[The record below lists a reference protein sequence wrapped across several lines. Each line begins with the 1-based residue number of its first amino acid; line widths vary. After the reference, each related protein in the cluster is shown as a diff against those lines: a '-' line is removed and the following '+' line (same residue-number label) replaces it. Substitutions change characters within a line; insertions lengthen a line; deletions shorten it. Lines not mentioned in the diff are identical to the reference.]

1 MNLISYNFVGVM
13 IGSIIVLLVGYC
25 FVRVLFMVLF
35 SCVWILIV
43 TLKHFKHFLI
53 QVKSFTLFGLEV
65 CCLIW
70 RI

>member
-1 MNLISYNFVGVM
+1 MNLISYNFVGV
-13 IGSIIVLLVGYC
+13 IISSIIVLLVGKS
-25 FVRVLFMVLF
+25 FVSMLFMVLF

-43 TLKHFKHFLI
+43 TLTHFKHFLI
-53 QVKSFTLFGLEV
+53 QMKSFTLFGLEV